1 MTLDHKQIW
10 ELVFTEGSVCWSLAD
25 LGGKEGFSGPTE
37 DIFFYTVAS
46 KQGSPCGFKQMN
58 REVISGKNV
67 GIFLSPG
74 INQCSAPIPSHHVP
88 VPDTLGLENVAA
100 LEATLFWIPRGV
112 QRPKAVGGDRIEEI
126 LALLSFPGNQI
137 LRISSVNVLFC
148 YILNPSWDREAVE
161 SPASLA
167 ETK

>member
-1 MTLDHKQIW
+1 M
-10 ELVFTEGSVCWSLAD
+10 
-25 LGGKEGFSGPTE
+25 
-37 DIFFYTVAS
+37 
-46 KQGSPCGFKQMN
+46 
-58 REVISGKNV
+58 
-67 GIFLSPG
+67 GIFLSLG
-74 INQCSAPIPSHHVP
+74 INQCPAPIPSLHVP
-88 VPDTLGLENVAA
+88 VPDTLGLENVAS

-148 YILNPSWDREAVE
+148 YILNPSWDTEAVE